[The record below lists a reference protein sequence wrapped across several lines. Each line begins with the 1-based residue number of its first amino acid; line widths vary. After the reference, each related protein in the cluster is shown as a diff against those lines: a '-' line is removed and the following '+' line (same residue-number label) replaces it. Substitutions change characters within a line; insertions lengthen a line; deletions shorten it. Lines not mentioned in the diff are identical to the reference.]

1 MRTTVFLSLGS
12 NLGKRLHNILEATN
26 ILSAPSCSRVVGV
39 SRVYETAPVG
49 GPKGQPPFLN
59 SCVAVR
65 THLSP
70 RSLLR
75 WIQRIEAAL
84 GRRRRV
90 RWGPRTLDIDILL
103 YGRAVIRKRHLKV
116 PHPRMFVR
124 DFVLAPLS
132 DILSLRPAGK
142 QI

>member
-12 NLGKRLHNILEATN
+12 NLGERLHNILEATN
-26 ILSAPSCSRVVGV
+26 ILSAPSCSRMVGM

-70 RSLLR
+70 RSLLK
-75 WIQRIEAAL
+75 WIKRIEAAL
-84 GRRRRV
+84 GRRRNM
-90 RWGPRTLDIDILL
+90 RWGPRTVDIDILL
-103 YGRAVIRKRHLKV
+103 YGRALICKRHLKV

-132 DILSLRPAGK
+132 DIFSLYPTNRK
-142 QI
+142 R